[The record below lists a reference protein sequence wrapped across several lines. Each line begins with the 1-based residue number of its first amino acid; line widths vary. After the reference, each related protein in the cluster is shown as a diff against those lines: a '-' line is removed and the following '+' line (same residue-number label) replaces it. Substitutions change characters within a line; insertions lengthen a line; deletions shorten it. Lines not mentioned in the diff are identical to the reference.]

1 MPQPS
6 APQIIE
12 LRQYTLHAGQ
22 RETLVA
28 LFERE
33 FIETQAEV
41 GLQVLGIF
49 RNAEREDH
57 FVWLRGFADMA
68 TRAEGLAAFYGGPVW
83 QRHRDAANATII
95 DSDDVL
101 LLRPL
106 SPWPEPGE
114 GGGEWLATVLMLR
127 APPDAALREAL
138 RTSGRRW
145 LETEPATNNF
155 PRLPVREGVQA
166 LVAFTRAAP
175 ELPPA
180 LLALLA
186 EPPLTLRLL
195 PTPRS
200 PMR

>member
-1 MPQPS
+1 MTNPTGV
-6 APQIIE
+6 IE
-12 LRQYTLHAGQ
+12 LRQYTLRPG
-22 RETLVA
+22 RRDELIA

-33 FIETQAEV
+33 FIETQAAC

-49 RNAEREDH
+49 RNAERDDH

-68 TRAEGLAAFYGGPVW
+68 ARAEGLAAFYGGPVW
-83 QRHRDAANATII
+83 LRHRDAANATML

-106 SPWPEPGE
+106 SPWPEPAK
-114 GGGEWLATVLMLR
+114 GGGEWLATVLLLKS
-127 APPDAALREAL
+127 APDAALRETL

-145 LETEPATNNF
+145 LETEPAPNTF

-166 LVAFTRAAP
+166 LVAFTRTAP
-175 ELPPA
+175 DLPAA
-180 LLALLA
+180 LLPLLL
-186 EPPLTLRLL
+186 EPPQTLRLQ
-195 PTPRS
+195 PTTRS

>member
-1 MPQPS
+1 MHPPTVV
-6 APQIIE
+6 E
-12 LRQYTLHAGQ
+12 LRQYTLHPG
-22 RETLVA
+22 RRDELIS

-33 FIETQAEV
+33 FIEPQEAV
-41 GLQVLGIF
+41 GLQVLGTF

-68 TRAEGLAAFYGGPVW
+68 ARAEGLAAFYGGPVW
-83 QRHRDAANATII
+83 QRHRDAANATMI

-106 SPWPEPGE
+106 TPWAAPGE
-114 GGGEWLATVLMLR
+114 GGGEWLATVLLLKH
-127 APPDAALREAL
+127 PPGEALREAL

-145 LETEPATNNF
+145 LETEPARNNF

-166 LVAFTRAAP
+166 LVALTRQAP
-175 ELPPA
+175 ELPA
-180 LLALLA
+180 GITALLA
-186 EPPLTLRLL
+186 EPPLTLRLQ

>member
-1 MPQPS
+1 MHPPTV
-6 APQIIE
+6 IE
-12 LRQYTLHAGQ
+12 LRQYLLHPG
-22 RETLVA
+22 RRDDLIT

-33 FIETQAEV
+33 FIEPQQAV

-57 FVWLRGFADMA
+57 FVWLRGFAGMA
-68 TRAEGLAAFYGGPVW
+68 ERAQGLAAFYGGPVW
-83 QRHRDAANATII
+83 QRRRDAANATMI

-114 GGGEWLATVLMLR
+114 GGGEWLATVLLLKR
-127 APPDAALREAL
+127 APDAALRDTL

-145 LETEPATNNF
+145 LETEPAPNNF
-155 PRLPVREGVQA
+155 PPLPVREGVQA
-166 LVAFTRAAP
+166 LVALTRAAP

-186 EPPLTLRLL
+186 EAPLTLRLR
-195 PTPRS
+195 PTARS